1 MDRLKIQR
9 RKRFGIQAL
18 WTLVT
23 NANFTGFLDGK
34 LYKGPLKQ
42 FCVPGLNCYSCPGA
56 LGSCPIGAMQAL
68 AGSPDYALSLL
79 VLGFL
84 MVVGGLGGRLVCG
97 FLCPFGWFQDL
108 LHRIP
113 FPKKFSTRR
122 FRPLTWLKY
131 GVLVV
136 FVFLLPN
143 LMVNVLGM
151 GDPTFCKYLCPQGIL
166 EGALPL
172 AAVSENTRAALGALF
187 QWKFALLLAVVLLS
201 VMVSRPFC
209 KYRWAPSMRS
219 SISSHC
225 TGCVFCRRSVSTAA
239 SALRFAR
246 WTAIP
251 PGTPTRWSASAAGSV
266 WQSVRPGRC
275 RSRRSVQASR
285 TKPLLTKVW
294 SSDIPVK
301 NRKTGRISSFRFLL
315 YCAAISRL
323 PW

>member
-1 MDRLKIQR
+1 MWALDKLKIQR

-122 FRPLTWLKY
+122 IRPLTWLKY

-201 VMVSRPFC
+201 MMVSRPFC
-209 KYRWAPSMRS
+209 KYLCPLGAIYALFNKFSLYR
-219 SISSHC
+219 
-225 TGCVFCRRSVSTAA
+225 
-239 SALRFAR
+239 LRFLPEECVHCGKCVS
-246 WTAIP
+246 ICP
-251 PGTPTRWSASAAGSV
+251 MDCDPTRDPNSPECIRCGECVAVCPTRALQKPKIGAGL
-266 WQSVRPGRC
+266 P
-275 RSRRSVQASR
+275 
-285 TKPLLTKVW
+285 
-294 SSDIPVK
+294 D
-301 NRKTGRISSFRFLL
+301 KTAPYKGVEL
-315 YCAAISRL
+315 
-323 PW
+323 

>member
-1 MDRLKIQR
+1 MELGNIRKHLRLWC
-9 RKRFGIQAL
+9 QAAFTAL
-18 WTLVT
+18 SNGYLKGF
-23 NANFTGFLDGK
+23 AKGEIFTGGSK
-34 LYKGPLKQ
+34 VI
-42 FCVPGLNCYSCPGA
+42 CVPGLNCYSCPGA

-68 AGSPDYALSLL
+68 AGPPDYALSLL

-84 MVVGGLGGRLVCG
+84 MEVGGLGGRLVCG

-122 FRPLTWLKY
+122 LRPLTWLKY

-209 KYRWAPSMRS
+209 KYLCPLGAIYALFNKFSLYR
-219 SISSHC
+219 
-225 TGCVFCRRSVSTAA
+225 
-239 SALRFAR
+239 LRFLPEECVHCGKCVS
-246 WTAIP
+246 ICP
-251 PGTPTRWSASAAGSV
+251 MDCDPTRDPNSPECIRCGECVAVCPTRALQKPKIGAGL
-266 WQSVRPGRC
+266 P
-275 RSRRSVQASR
+275 
-285 TKPLLTKVW
+285 
-294 SSDIPVK
+294 D
-301 NRKTGRISSFRFLL
+301 KTAPYKGVEL
-315 YCAAISRL
+315 
-323 PW
+323 

>member
-1 MDRLKIQR
+1 MDKLKTQR

-18 WTLVT
+18 SDPADQRQLRRLPGRETLQRPAQTVLC
-23 NANFTGFLDGK
+23 AGAQLLFLSRSTGELSHR
-34 LYKGPLKQ
+34 
-42 FCVPGLNCYSCPGA
+42 CH
-56 LGSCPIGAMQAL
+56 
-68 AGSPDYALSLL
+68 AGTGRAPDYALSLL

-122 FRPLTWLKY
+122 LRPLTWLKY

-201 VMVSRPFC
+201 VIVSRPFC
-209 KYRWAPSMRS
+209 KYLCPLGAIYALFNKFSLYR
-219 SISSHC
+219 
-225 TGCVFCRRSVSTAA
+225 
-239 SALRFAR
+239 LRFLPEECVHCGKCV
-246 WTAIP
+246 TICP
-251 PGTPTRWSASAAGSV
+251 MDCDPTRDPNSPECIRCGECVAVCPTRALQKPKIGAGL
-266 WQSVRPGRC
+266 P
-275 RSRRSVQASR
+275 
-285 TKPLLTKVW
+285 
-294 SSDIPVK
+294 D
-301 NRKTGRISSFRFLL
+301 KTAPYKGVEL
-315 YCAAISRL
+315 
-323 PW
+323 